1 MNYYQVALRT
11 AQSERD
17 SHGVMPLSASA
28 GNFNW
33 NANAR
38 RIDFDA
44 RGGLESIRHCDH
56 EFFDRRD
63 TRNDAKRIREHRAP
77 ANFDKRL
84 GLAPPK
90 PDPAARRNNNRRRV
104 HFFAPPLATKSAIA
118 PTTA

>member
-38 RIDFDA
+38 RIDFGA

-77 ANFDKRL
+77 VNFDERL
-84 GLAPPK
+84 RLAFRE
-90 PDPAARRNNNRRRV
+90 PDSAARRNNNRRRV
-104 HFFAPPLATKSAIA
+104 HFFAPEVSTKFVIA
-118 PTTA
+118 